1 MASQQAWATLGPS
14 SFSGDFP
21 DPSVV
26 AEGSTYYAFATQ
38 YGYWDATQRRFVC
51 GPNDADPSDPNPC
64 RNIQRLSGP
73 GPNGPW
79 TVRSDGLEQMPSWA
93 DQGYTWAPSVLKI
106 AGQWLMYYTTRQHST
121 GQQCI
126 SVATAPTLTQTFVD
140 RSSGPLVCQNSRGGS
155 IDPAPFIDAN
165 GSIYLYW
172 KSTDKVWFST
182 YAAIWGQQLST
193 SGLTAIGSAQRL
205 LVRDQAWE
213 GSTIEGPFMVGV
225 PPVSTTTSRYTKYDL
240 FYSGNSWET
249 AKYAVGYAECTGPLT
264 GCTKVTKS
272 GPWYSANVAGTGPN
286 GPGGQGF
293 FTDSAGQLQMAY
305 HAWAGEVGYGGP
317 PPGGRRAM
325 WVNPVRYNSTTHRP
339 VPPS

>member
-26 AEGSTYYAFATQ
+26 AEGSTYPAFATQ
-38 YGYWDATQRRFVC
+38 SGYWDANQHTFVC
-51 GPNDADPSDPNPC
+51 GPNDAAPSAPTPC
-64 RNIQRLSGP
+64 RNIQRTGGP

-126 SVATAPTLTQTFVD
+126 SVATAPTLTQIFVD

-193 SGLTAIGSAQRL
+193 SRLTAIGSAQRL

-264 GCTKVTKS
+264 GCTEVTKS

-305 HAWAGEVGYGGP
+305 HAWAGEVGYGGAP
-317 PPGGRRAM
+317 PRGRRA
-325 WVNPVRYNSTTHRP
+325 PVGH
-339 VPPS
+339 PPPLHKTPP